1 MYDQVDHS
9 AATGRSAMKMERRVR
24 RSHHTGLA
32 LSMQLQ
38 ACAERSGVDA
48 MILADGNGLVVASS
62 EWNDDAT
69 EHVAAQLSS
78 VSTHQFR
85 VLTLQGAGMTRT
97 VAARG
102 FRVGD
107 QELVVGAVGR
117 PTQDIVGEMYTAMGG
132 VSRILAA

>member
-1 MYDQVDHS
+1 
-9 AATGRSAMKMERRVR
+9 MKMERRVR
-24 RSHHTGLA
+24 RSPHTGPA

-38 ACAERSGVDA
+38 ACAERSGIDA
-48 MILADGNGLVVASS
+48 MILADSNGLVVASS
-62 EWNDDAT
+62 EWSHDAA
-69 EHVAAQLSS
+69 EHVAAQLSGI
-78 VSTHQFR
+78 STHQFR
-85 VLTLQGAGMTRT
+85 VLTFQGAGMTRT

-132 VSRILAA
+132 VTRILAA